1 MTDDV
6 LDMVYNILRND
17 DLIKEYCI
25 SERDGLRIKY
35 FKYPETADMNG
46 NWIVLEPL
54 LNELPSNF
62 ADETWVT
69 YDYLLHVEVWSKNRE
84 SNRIIATRVRDLLWD
99 KLKFRE
105 NDNIDEMDLGIYR
118 DARRYKGVLH
128 RSDLDNI

>member
-17 DLIKEYCI
+17 DLIKEYCT